1 VLDNLGGMVT
11 VVAIVVI
18 VLRGR
23 ACAIERTDDSDSYP
37 TMA

>member
-18 VLRGR
+18 VRGR